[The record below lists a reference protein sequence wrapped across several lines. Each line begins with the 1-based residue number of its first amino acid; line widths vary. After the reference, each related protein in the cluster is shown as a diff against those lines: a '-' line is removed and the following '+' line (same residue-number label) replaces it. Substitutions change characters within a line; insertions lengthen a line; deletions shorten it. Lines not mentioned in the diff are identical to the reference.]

1 MGVTHRPKDQER
13 DPVSTEIHV
22 TSHLG
27 ELRLKK
33 KNHCHINSSLPAPT
47 TLSTSTLLNLS
58 YLIITG
64 VSSPP
69 DVSFWGNRLCFHP
82 LCTPQG

>member
-33 KNHCHINSSLPAPT
+33 KKITATLIPLFLLPPLFPHLHC
-47 TLSTSTLLNLS
+47 
-58 YLIITG
+58 
-64 VSSPP
+64 
-69 DVSFWGNRLCFHP
+69 
-82 LCTPQG
+82 